1 MSAIASAKKYKAL
14 CEALE
19 AERHDTFYLDG
30 LSSKNVKTVTET
42 LTVMPEKFK
51 RVYFHAGRY
60 SSGARDKLATQS
72 WLEYELTEDL

>member
-1 MSAIASAKKYKAL
+1 MSALASAKKYKAL

-19 AERHDTFYLDG
+19 AERNDTFYLTG
-30 LSSKNVKTVTET
+30 APKETAKVVTET

-72 WLEYELTEDL
+72 WLEYELSEDL